1 MQKIDAALAPFIREM
16 EGAGTWND
24 VAIVSASD
32 FGRTLTS
39 NGRGS
44 DHAWAGHHFV
54 MGGDVKG
61 GQMFGKYPP
70 DLAETDA
77 NPLNIGRGRLIP
89 TLGWEA
95 ICSRWRSG
103 LASPTTRWTLCSPT
117 ATTLPP
123 SCSWRRAPS
132 SAATAR
138 AAAARRRPRR
148 RRCRRRRRRRRRRRP
163 RRRRRRRRRR
173 PARRRRRRRR
183 RRPRHRRRRPRTRR
197 RRRRRRPVR
206 HIAGT
211 KGTDTGDTSPI
222 YLPKSPDGYAV
233 TNTVGKMVR
242 LWTGFSD
249 YYSME
254 SITIC
259 VSGRWGAGVAATYV
273 RLGWGKPVPAF
284 QNSAGKWKT
293 SQWISKD
300 IWKRGNRAS
309 GDPLNA
315 ATTFKDTCFAFGRD
329 GLPLAD
335 ASPFPLEPSAEPFT
349 GTWSTHGIDP
359 PPSSQWTVAH
369 TMEQMIDEGLVA
381 TGATT

>member
-1 MQKIDAALAPFIREM
+1 M
-16 EGAGTWND
+16 
-24 VAIVSASD
+24 
-32 FGRTLTS
+32 
-39 NGRGS
+39 
-44 DHAWAGHHFV
+44 
-54 MGGDVKG
+54 
-61 GQMFGKYPP
+61 
-70 DLAETDA
+70 
-77 NPLNIGRGRLIP
+77 
-89 TLGWEA
+89 
-95 ICSRWRSG
+95 
-103 LASPTTRWTLCSPT
+103 
-117 ATTLPP
+117 
-123 SCSWRRAPS
+123 
-132 SAATAR
+132 
-138 AAAARRRPRR
+138 
-148 RRCRRRRRRRRRRRP
+148 
-163 RRRRRRRRRR
+163 
-173 PARRRRRRRR
+173 
-183 RRPRHRRRRPRTRR
+183 
-197 RRRRRRPVR
+197 
-206 HIAGT
+206 
-211 KGTDTGDTSPI
+211 
-222 YLPKSPDGYAV
+222 

-381 TGATT
+381 TGTNHLMEIKLWGYPTPDAPRPTAPSTRRR